1 MNKLTMYIIW
11 ILCAVISI
19 VGMLI
24 TKNSDAAWVMAIP
37 FAVMFAEDL
46 WS

>member
-1 MNKLTMYIIW
+1 MNKLTMYIIC

-19 VGMLI
+19 GGMLI
-24 TKNSDAAWVMAIP
+24 TKNSDMVWFMVIP
-37 FAVMFAEDL
+37 FAIIFAEDL

>member
-1 MNKLTMYIIW
+1 MNKLTIYIIW
-11 ILCAVISI
+11 ILCSVISI
-19 VGMLI
+19 GGMLI
-24 TKNSDAAWVMAIP
+24 TKNSDTVWFMVIP

>member
-24 TKNSDAAWVMAIP
+24 TKKSDTVWFMVIP
-37 FAVMFAEDL
+37 FAVMFAENL
-46 WS
+46 

>member
-1 MNKLTMYIIW
+1 MNKLTSCIMW
-11 ILCAVISI
+11 ISCAVVSI

-24 TKNSDAAWVMAIP
+24 TKNSDTVWCMAIP
-37 FAVMFAEDL
+37 FAVMFVEDL

>member
-1 MNKLTMYIIW
+1 MRSNFYW
-11 ILCAVISI
+11 GNVNY
-19 VGMLI
+19 
-24 TKNSDAAWVMAIP
+24 KNSDMVWFMVIP